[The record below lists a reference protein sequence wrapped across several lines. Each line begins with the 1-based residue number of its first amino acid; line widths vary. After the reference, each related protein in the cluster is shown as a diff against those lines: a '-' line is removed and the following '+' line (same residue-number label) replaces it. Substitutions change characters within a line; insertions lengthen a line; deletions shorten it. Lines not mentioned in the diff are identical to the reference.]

1 MATIIFGCDKFY
13 QYLFGRAFEV
23 ETDHKPLE
31 TIMKNPLAETPLRL
45 QKMLLRIQKYN
56 ITVKYKR
63 GKELYVADALSRNY
77 LKDTDENENKDDI
90 QVCSVQ

>member
-1 MATIIFGCDKFY
+1 
-13 QYLFGRAFEV
+13 
-23 ETDHKPLE
+23 
-31 TIMKNPLAETPLRL
+31 MKNPLAETPLRL

-56 ITVKYKR
+56 ITVKYK
-63 GKELYVADALSRNY
+63 GKELHVADALSRNY